1 MSGPEMYRNYILFL
15 YLNFLERVKPL
26 DKLITEDTVPPLCLP
41 TTAQVVRLVPGSTVP
56 RNDGQTM
63 EEDEDNGQFRA
74 RSLLGYLEVTDVAR
88 RWVSTLSNS
97 YFIQIATQRR
107 LFCRHFFND
116 LFFFCNTFLPHF
128 LDLFATFHSQTVAI
142 WLYTRD

>member
-107 LFCRHFFND
+107 LFCRRFFND
-116 LFFFCNTFLPHF
+116 VFFFGNTFLPHF